1 MHEPYTLRPQPS
13 SLTDC
18 GATHIFIPATSWPR
32 ARWTTRR
39 NSYCISHPKLM
50 LFSYRGSGDFVASCS
65 MDHTAKLWDVE
76 RAKCRG
82 TLRGHVDS
90 INAIIFQPFSNNI
103 CTCAGDKTVSPTA
116 LCLCVKRLTLCG
128 DAWHYVCTCCM
139 SLPAPARAIR
149 RPRPVTF
156 MCVCCNTLCMH
167 VHITLYMRASLWDV
181 CVCVRTHTHTH
192 TFIYLSNID
201 IDIDIQRV
209 VST

>member
-50 LFSYRGSGDFVASCS
+50 LLSYRGSGDFVASCS

-116 LCLCVKRLTLCG
+116 LYLCVTRLTLCG

-149 RPRPVTF
+149 RPRPVTPYVR
-156 MCVCCNTLCMH
+156 MLQYTMYACAYNT
-167 VHITLYMRASLWDV
+167 VYARVAVGRV
-181 CVCVRTHTHTH
+181 CVCARTHTHTH
-192 TFIYLSNID
+192 IHLSI
-201 IDIDIQRV
+201 
-209 VST
+209 